1 MRKAMRK
8 IFFAQ
13 DAQKA
18 YNKYVCAKSDDT
30 AATLPP
36 VPSPTG
42 RCKNNMANRYYEL
55 TVAGVKRQLPVLNV
69 TKDLAIAGLI
79 MLGDNELVAACA
91 AALAKKVPANTE
103 IILTAETKGIP
114 LAAEL
119 ARQLGMK
126 RFVVARKSIKA
137 YMENPIWVDDVS
149 ITTKGT
155 QKLCLNDP
163 DIELIKDSQ
172 VLLLDDVISTGGS
185 MRALRELT
193 EKAGGKVCGEAC
205 VLAEGDASK
214 RDDIIFLE
222 PLPLF
227 DAE

>member
-1 MRKAMRK
+1 MAK
-8 IFFAQ
+8 
-13 DAQKA
+13 
-18 YNKYVCAKSDDT
+18 KYYD
-30 AATLPP
+30 
-36 VPSPTG
+36 
-42 RCKNNMANRYYEL
+42 L
-55 TVAGVKRQLPVLNV
+55 TVAGVKRQLPILNV
-69 TKDLAIAGLI
+69 TDELAIAGFI
-79 MLGDNELVAACA
+79 MLGDNELVDACA
-91 AALAKKVPANTE
+91 AALAKKIPAGTE
-103 IILTAETKGIP
+103 VILTAETKGIP

-137 YMENPIWVDDVS
+137 YMENPVWVDDVS

-163 DIELIKDSQ
+163 DIELIRGSQ

-185 MRALRELT
+185 MRALHELT
-193 EKAGGKVCGEAC
+193 DKCGGHVIGEAC
-205 VLAEGDASK
+205 VLAAGDAAK

-227 DAE
+227 PAE